1 MSKRQEMRERR
12 RKAQIRNRI
21 IVIGLVIIGAVLI
34 TFALVLPGVTL
45 AKNASATQTIESG
58 NPIVITPQAFTAKVD
73 GTNMGDPNAPVKVVA
88 YEDFRCSSCL
98 AYTQNIEPSIIKDYV
113 ETGKVYYSYA
123 VFIVIDGN
131 DGTDASRRAANAA
144 LCAAA
149 QNKFWPYHD
158 TLYANQITE
167 SAEWFSDQ
175 RLIKMAQNVGLDMNA
190 FNQCYQAKQY
200 DSVITK
206 DINQGTALHV
216 AGTPTIFVNGTEVQN
231 FTQTAQAIDQAL
243 AGK

>member
-1 MSKRQEMRERR
+1 MSKRQEIRERR
-12 RKAQIRNRI
+12 RKTQIRNRI
-21 IVIGLVIIGAVLI
+21 IVIGLVVIGAVLI

-45 AKNASATQTIESG
+45 AQNAKATQTVLNG
-58 NPIVITPQAFTAKVD
+58 NPVVATPRTFTTKVD
-73 GTNMGDPNAPVKVVA
+73 GRNLGDPSAPVKVVA

-131 DGTDASRRAANAA
+131 DGSDASRRAANAA
-144 LCAAA
+144 LCASA
-149 QNKFWPYHD
+149 QNKFWQYHD

-167 SAEWFSDQ
+167 SADWFSDQ
-175 RLIKMAQNVGLDMNA
+175 RLIKMAQDVGLDMNA

-200 DSVITK
+200 DAEITT

-216 AGTPTIFVNGTEVQN
+216 AGTPSIFVNGTEVQN
-231 FTQTAQAIDQAL
+231 FTQTTQAIDSAL